1 MLNLFLSED
10 TLKRPLDFEFKKD
23 TSAYRSYRISYDW
36 EGETDYTLE
45 IDSAACTNIYGITS
59 SKISKKFTTQEEDYY
74 GAILINLS
82 NVECQMLVQVLENA
96 DEEDV
101 LYEKIAIEDSELIFD
116 YLSPNKY
123 KVKVIYDE
131 NGNGEWDTGSNQD
144 KYLPERVAYINEVKK
159 VRSNWDNEI
168 DWKLEADPTFT
179 KNIVDKELE
188 EQRRKEAEEKARQE
202 RENEQNGTNR
212 GMRQGGALQGQSSG
226 INRR

>member
-1 MLNLFLSED
+1 
-10 TLKRPLDFEFKKD
+10 
-23 TSAYRSYRISYDW
+23 
-36 EGETDYTLE
+36 
-45 IDSAACTNIYGITS
+45 
-59 SKISKKFTTQEEDYY
+59 
-74 GAILINLS
+74 
-82 NVECQMLVQVLENA
+82 MLVQVLENA